1 MILNVQEA
9 REHLRYDED
18 ELSDAEAKDLILSA
32 EQAIKDYI
40 TDAFDESNYAM
51 KRAAK
56 LLIGWFDENR
66 DINKETVSDG
76 NYLPAPVRALL
87 YKYRLPVAE

>member
-1 MILNVQEA
+1 MILTVEEV
-9 REHLRYDED
+9 REHLRYDFE
-18 ELSDAEAKDLILSA
+18 EMSDAEATDLILSA

-40 TDAFDESNYAM
+40 TDAFDEGNPSM

-56 LLIGWFDENR
+56 LLTGWFDENR

-87 YKYRLPVAE
+87 YKYRTPTAE

>member
-1 MILNVQEA
+1 MILTADEA
-9 REHLRYDED
+9 RQHLRYDDQELTDD
-18 ELSDAEAKDLILSA
+18 EANDLILAA

-40 TDAFDESNYAM
+40 TDAFDESNYSM

-66 DINKETVSDG
+66 DISKDTVSDG

-87 YKYRLPVAE
+87 YKYRSPVVE